1 MINTID
7 IMENKELE
15 EIKELIKNVEKEIKE
30 EKTESK
36 SRTKMKVIIPKETK
50 RKNNPRITMDE
61 EKRKF
66 KKQCIICKE
75 EKPIESFAVNYKYKG
90 NNSVK
95 FKNKCLECYKEL
107 SKEYYKN
114 NRERLLEQLS
124 TKYDSTKF
132 KKYVVKLTFNSIE
145 ELEDEFKIAKEQ
157 FLKGELK
164 EVYRIKRKKRSSGG
178 DSGNN
183 GGSSSPA
190 NKCI

>member
-1 MINTID
+1 MSHTIKRID
-7 IMENKELE
+7 ND
-15 EIKELIKNVEKEIKE
+15 EIKEIIRNEEEVIKEIKA
-30 EKTESK
+30 KGK
-36 SRTKMKVIIPKETK
+36 TKMKVIVPKENK
-50 RKNNPRITMDE
+50 GRYNPRITMDE
-61 EKRKF
+61 ENRKY
-66 KKQCIICKE
+66 KKDCVICKQ

-132 KKYVVKLTFNSIE
+132 EKYVVKLTFNSIE

-183 GGSSSPA
+183 GGSSSPV
-190 NKCI
+190 II

>member
-30 EKTESK
+30 EKTESESK

-50 RKNNPRITMDE
+50 RRNNPRITMDE
-61 EKRKF
+61 ENRKF

-90 NNSVK
+90 NNIVK

-132 KKYVVKLTFNSIE
+132 KKYIVKLI
-145 ELEDEFKIAKEQ
+145 LIQ
-157 FLKGELK
+157 
-164 EVYRIKRKKRSSGG
+164 
-178 DSGNN
+178 
-183 GGSSSPA
+183 
-190 NKCI
+190 